1 MRKLFFNLI
10 IICSLNTFGQIT
22 ISPDKDYY
30 NQGRKSF
37 QKRECLDAISSLN
50 KAILIN
56 PNYAEAYQLRA
67 YAKKHLGD
75 YYGANLD
82 LEKCIYYCSD
92 EEILNNVYATKA
104 NIKRLQ
110 GNLEG
115 AIADYTKCIEIDPSD
130 WARYSQRALTKEMI
144 GDVDGAIADYT
155 KCIEINPADWVS
167 IKERGLLKIKNRQL
181 ESGCLDLSRVG
192 EMGISL
198 AYDLI
203 KKHCN

>member
-115 AIADYTKCIEIDPSD
+115 AIADYTKCIEI
-130 WARYSQRALTKEMI
+130 
-144 GDVDGAIADYT
+144 
-155 KCIEINPADWVS
+155 NPADWVS